1 MTNNTLNI
9 QPMVSEKSYAMANAH
24 NKYTFLVERGIN
36 KIEIGKAVETK
47 YKVKVISINSVVK
60 PGKIKKDLKT
70 YKPRREQDMV
80 KVIVTL
86 KKGDKIDEF
95 LKV

>member
-1 MTNNTLNI
+1 
-9 QPMVSEKSYAMANAH
+9 MVSEKSYAMANAQ
-24 NKYTFLVERGIN
+24 NKYTFLVERGNN
-36 KIEIGKAVETK
+36 KIEIAKAVETK
-47 YKVKVISINSVVK
+47 YKVKVLSVNSVVK
-60 PGKIKKDLKT
+60 PGKMKKDLKT
-70 YKPRREQDMV
+70 YKPRRVRDMV

>member
-1 MTNNTLNI
+1 MINNTLNI
-9 QPMVSEKSYAMANAH
+9 QPMVSEKSYAMANAQ
-24 NKYTFLVERGIN
+24 NKYTFLVERGNN
-36 KIEIGKAVETK
+36 KIEIAKAVETK
-47 YKVKVISINSVVK
+47 YKVKVLSVNSVVK
-60 PGKIKKDLKT
+60 PGKMKKDLKT
-70 YKPRREQDMV
+70 YKPRRVRDMV

>member
-1 MTNNTLNI
+1 MTNNKLNI
-9 QPMVSEKSYAMANAH
+9 KPMVSEKSYAMANAQ
-24 NKYTFLVERGIN
+24 NKYTFLVERGNN
-36 KIEIGKAVETK
+36 KIEIAKAVETK
-47 YKVKVISINSVVK
+47 YKVKVLSVNSVVK

>member
-70 YKPRREQDMV
+70 YKLSREKYMV

>member
-1 MTNNTLNI
+1 MTNNKLNI
-9 QPMVSEKSYAMANAH
+9 KPMVSEKSYAMANAQ
-24 NKYTFLVERGIN
+24 NKYTFLVERGNN
-36 KIEIGKAVETK
+36 KIEIAKAVETK
-47 YKVKVISINSVVK
+47 YKVKVLSVNSVVK
-60 PGKIKKDLKT
+60 PGKMKKDLKT
-70 YKPRREQDMV
+70 YKPRRVRDMV

>member
-1 MTNNTLNI
+1 MTNNKLNI
-9 QPMVSEKSYAMANAH
+9 KPMVSEKSYAMANAQ
-24 NKYTFLVERGIN
+24 NKYTFLVERGNN
-36 KIEIGKAVETK
+36 KIEIAKAVETK
-47 YKVKVISINSVVK
+47 YKVKVLSVNSVVK
-60 PGKIKKDLKT
+60 PGKMKKDLKT

>member
-1 MTNNTLNI
+1 MTNNKLNI
-9 QPMVSEKSYAMANAH
+9 KTMVSEKSYAMANAQ
-24 NKYTFLVERGIN
+24 NKYTFLVERGNN
-36 KIEIGKAVETK
+36 KIEIAKAVETK
-47 YKVKVISINSVVK
+47 YKVKVLSVNSVVK
-60 PGKIKKDLKT
+60 PGKMKKDLKT
-70 YKPRREQDMV
+70 YKPRRVRDMV

>member
-9 QPMVSEKSYAMANAH
+9 QPMVSEKSYAMANAQ
-24 NKYTFLVERGIN
+24 NKYTFLVERGNN
-36 KIEIGKAVETK
+36 KIEIAKAVETK
-47 YKVKVISINSVVK
+47 YKVKVLSVNSVVK
-60 PGKIKKDLKT
+60 PGKMKKDLKT
-70 YKPRREQDMV
+70 YKPRREQDMI

>member
-1 MTNNTLNI
+1 MINNTLNI
-9 QPMVSEKSYAMANAH
+9 QPMVSEKSYAMANAQ
-24 NKYTFLVERGIN
+24 NKYTFLVERGNN
-36 KIEIGKAVETK
+36 KIEIAKAVETK
-47 YKVKVISINSVVK
+47 YKVKVLSVNSVVK
-60 PGKIKKDLKT
+60 PGKLKKDLKT
-70 YKPRREQDMV
+70 YKPRRERDMI

>member
-1 MTNNTLNI
+1 MINNTLNI
-9 QPMVSEKSYAMANAH
+9 QPMVSEKSYAMANAQ
-24 NKYTFLVERGIN
+24 NKYTFLVERGNN
-36 KIEIGKAVETK
+36 KIEIAKAVETK
-47 YKVKVISINSVVK
+47 YKVKVLSVNSVVK
-60 PGKIKKDLKT
+60 PGKMKKDLKT
-70 YKPRREQDMV
+70 YKPRREQDMI

>member
-1 MTNNTLNI
+1 M
-9 QPMVSEKSYAMANAH
+9 P
-24 NKYTFLVERGIN
+24 NKYTFLVERGNN
-36 KIEIGKAVETK
+36 KIEIAKAVETK
-47 YKVKVISINSVVK
+47 YKVKVLSVNSVVK
-60 PGKIKKDLKT
+60 PGKLKKDLKT
-70 YKPRREQDMV
+70 YKPRRERDMI